1 MWSFYRCT
9 YFHHRKFPH
18 RYVTTAP
25 QRDHFQCS
33 SQSLR
38 RGWLIH
44 FLIHSLWQKAYST
57 HCMWV
62 GYHSCIPC
70 YRYSAE
76 MEGLRGRAVASKGSS
91 ENRSDKLSSAYSA
104 TKQFGDPGHEMSW
117 VMFGGKKVAWLT
129 SSMLA
134 IIKVGFSSPIQVP
147 VSCY

>member
-1 MWSFYRCT
+1 
-9 YFHHRKFPH
+9 
-18 RYVTTAP
+18 
-25 QRDHFQCS
+25 
-33 SQSLR
+33 
-38 RGWLIH
+38 
-44 FLIHSLWQKAYST
+44 
-57 HCMWV
+57 MWV

-91 ENRSDKLSSAYSA
+91 ENQSDKLSSAYSA